1 MKSCAVQDRIYIIG
15 DDVNFE
21 WTHLVEYNTRTNIW
35 RTLSSFEC
43 RSDSLCAGFLFY
55 VGNKLYID
63 EMIDEMIDD
72 DHDHD
77 KDVDHMS
84 ICMYSKVLDSLDDE
98 DEKWKQIKVDVDD
111 DFFDLSVAVEDECIY
126 LVGGKCEIEK
136 YDVRQDLWIIVTQL
150 PDEMSKHY
158 TAVAVLDGKIYVSDG
173 VSFQCYDTSTENW
186 TSLARMNHD
195 RSNCYLRLSLL
206 IKNGSLVVVGGDA
219 IEEYDVAS
227 DTWTVKVENL
237 VDYPE
242 SEVIDGPNSNS
253 IYSLR
258 DNIY

>member
-1 MKSCAVQDRIYIIG
+1 
-15 DDVNFE
+15 
-21 WTHLVEYNTRTNIW
+21 
-35 RTLSSFEC
+35 
-43 RSDSLCAGFLFY
+43 
-55 VGNKLYID
+55 
-63 EMIDEMIDD
+63 MIDEMIDD

-84 ICMYSKVLDSLDDE
+84 ICIYSKALDSLDDE
-98 DEKWKQIKVDVDD
+98 DEKWKQIKVDVD

-150 PDEMSKHY
+150 PDEMCRHY

-219 IEEYDVAS
+219 IEEYDVAN

-242 SEVIDGPNSNS
+242 SEVIDGPA
-253 IYSLR
+253 
-258 DNIY
+258 

>member
-1 MKSCAVQDRIYIIG
+1 
-15 DDVNFE
+15 
-21 WTHLVEYNTRTNIW
+21 
-35 RTLSSFEC
+35 
-43 RSDSLCAGFLFY
+43 
-55 VGNKLYID
+55 
-63 EMIDEMIDD
+63 MIDEMIDD

-84 ICMYSKVLDSLDDE
+84 ICIYSKALDSLDDE

-173 VSFQCYDTSTENW
+173 VSFECYDTSTENW
-186 TSLARMNHD
+186 TSLASMNHG
-195 RSNCYLRLSLL
+195 RTGHSLL
-206 IKNGSLVVVGGDA
+206 VKNGSIVVVGGEHSS
-219 IEEYDVAS
+219 IEEYDVAN

-237 VDYPE
+237 DEIPE
-242 SEVIDGPNSNS
+242 GGFIMMKYYLEQE
-253 IYSLR
+253 
-258 DNIY
+258 